1 MSMRIGGDS
10 IDGMDRADSAAGVNA
25 SFSSIHL
32 GVLTAKNDSTR
43 TGFVKIAA
51 LNSDAQLGPYKFMAS
66 FTFPVATPVKQTLT
80 VSNGTADPGVSVV
93 TGVSLSATT
102 TDISG
107 VYSQTLTLPAI
118 GTRVLVVL
126 LNDSLDEGVIV
137 GSL

>member
-1 MSMRIGGDS
+1 MIIGGDS
-10 IDGMDRADSAAGVNA
+10 MDGMDRVDSTAPANA
-25 SFSSIHL
+25 SFSSIHI
-32 GVLTAKNDSTR
+32 GVLTAKSDATR

-66 FTFPVATPVKQTLT
+66 FTFPVATPVKQTITTTSGT
-80 VSNGTADPGVSVV
+80 VSGSSVI
-93 TGVSLSATT
+93 TGVALSNTT

-107 VYSQTLTLPAI
+107 VYSQTLTLPAV

>member
-1 MSMRIGGDS
+1 MIIGGDS
-10 IDGMDRADSAAGVNA
+10 MDGMDRVDSTAPANA
-25 SFSSIHL
+25 SFSSIHI
-32 GVLTAKNDSTR
+32 GVLTAKSDATR

-51 LNSDAQLGPYKFMAS
+51 LNSDAQLGPYKFMAP
-66 FTFPVATPVKQTLT
+66 FTFPVTSPVKQTITTTSGT
-80 VSNGTADPGVSVV
+80 VSGSSVI
-93 TGVSLSATT
+93 TGVALSNTT

-107 VYSQTLTLPAI
+107 VYSQTLTLPAV

>member
-1 MSMRIGGDS
+1 MDIGGDS
-10 IDGMDRADSAAGVNA
+10 IDGMDRDDSTAGVNA

-32 GVLTAKNDSTR
+32 GVLTAKDDSTR

-51 LNSDAQLGPYKFMAS
+51 LNSDAQLGPYKFMAP
-66 FTFPVATPVKQTLT
+66 FTFPVTTPVKQTITTTSGT
-80 VSNGTADPGVSVV
+80 VSGSSVI
-93 TGVSLSATT
+93 TGVALSNTT